1 MNQNQITTIQTL
13 IERAFDSVKSHK
25 GNSSITSRRLLEFN
39 VGKALGA
46 YSMIG
51 EDCPSDHIHARM
63 QSLMDDY
70 VSCSLVGP
78 Y

>member
-1 MNQNQITTIQTL
+1 MNQTQITTLQTL

-39 VGKALGA
+39 IGKALGA
-46 YSMIG
+46 YSMVG
-51 EDCPSDHIHARM
+51 DGCLEDHIHARM

-70 VSCSLVGP
+70 VGCSLVSP